1 MAAVY
6 GPKAAAMRKEDP
18 ERAVVEIIWRA
29 KNGLPGI
36 SIHNFS
42 VYEQESRD
50 LNSYRFYNIS

>member
-6 GPKAAAMRKEDP
+6 GPKPAAMRKENA

-36 SIHNFS
+36 FAIFDGS
-42 VYEQESRD
+42 
-50 LNSYRFYNIS
+50 L